1 MISRPAGQ
9 WDDLVVRLASGG
21 AMAGIGLLAVW
32 WGGFPFHLFVAAAA
46 VIMVWELVR
55 MLGATPAAL
64 PLACA
69 AGIALL
75 AAGELPEG
83 FALPLIL
90 APGLIGLS
98 ALDRRRFTYMIFT
111 AAILV
116 AGYGLM
122 ALRDDFGFLWMSW
135 IACVVI
141 ATDVFGYFAGRT
153 IGGPKIFPRISPKKT
168 WSGTVAG
175 WIGAALI
182 SIPFVTGGGAGW
194 ELLGI
199 AVAVSMAGQMGD
211 VAESALKRRAG
222 VKDSS
227 SILPG
232 HGGLMDRFDSMLGAS
247 ILVLLVA
254 RIVDFPPSPGF

>member
-1 MISRPAGQ
+1 MMRRPAGQ
-9 WDDLVVRLASGG
+9 WDDLVVRLLSGG
-21 AMAGIGLLAVW
+21 VMAVAGLIAVW

-46 VIMVWELVR
+46 GVMVWELVR
-55 MLGATPAAL
+55 MLGAARAAL
-64 PLACA
+64 PLSAA
-69 AGIALL
+69 AGLALL

-90 APGLIGLS
+90 APGLVGLS
-98 ALDRRRFTYMIFT
+98 ALDRRRFTYTLFT

-122 ALRDDFGFLWMSW
+122 SLRDDFGFLWMSW

-153 IGGPKIFPRISPKKT
+153 LGGPKIFPRVSPKKT

-175 WIGAALI
+175 WLGAALI
-182 SIPFVTGGGAGW
+182 SVPFVLGEGAGW

-247 ILVLLVA
+247 ILILLVA
-254 RIVDFPPSPGF
+254 QIADFPPPPAF